1 MQRPLIGRK
10 NEIEIL
16 NGALK
21 SEESQM
27 IAVIGRRRVGKT
39 YLIKTTYSKNI
50 NFEITG
56 IQQATLKEQL
66 SNFTHQIVS
75 KDKSKNQIVP
85 PRDWLEA
92 FQQLIVYLKQK
103 RAKRKKV
110 IFIDELPWIASRK
123 SGFMKALGYFWNSWA
138 EQNNI
143 VVVICGSAA
152 SWMIQNIVHNKGG
165 LHNRI
170 TKRIYLQPFSLQE
183 TSHFLKSK
191 KINLDHYQLTQLY
204 MAMGGIPH
212 YLNEVKSGN
221 SAVQNIENICF
232 APNGLLKDE
241 FHQLYP
247 ALFENSEKHIQVI
260 RALAKKWKGMTR
272 QEIIAISKLPTGGGT
287 SRIIEELL
295 TSGFISAY
303 QPFQNKKKDILY
315 RLTDEYSLFYIH
327 FIENKA
333 IHEKGAWTQL
343 SQSQKYKSW
352 CGYAFENMCLKHIDQ
367 IKNALQI
374 GGIYSES
381 SGFLYKGSKENPG
394 IQIDLIIDRN
404 DHVIN
409 ICELKFYSTPFSI
422 TKSYTKNLRNKLRI
436 FKEVTKTKKQ
446 LMLTFI
452 SSFGINE
459 NEYSIGLVD
468 NSLTMEVLF
477 EKQ

>member
-1 MQRPLIGRK
+1 MQRPLTGRK
-10 NEIEIL
+10 KETEAL
-16 NGALK
+16 NDALISQE
-21 SEESQM
+21 SEM
-27 IAVIGRRRVGKT
+27 IAIIGRRRVGKT
-39 YLIKTTYSKNI
+39 YLVKTTYAKKI
-50 NFEITG
+50 DFEITG
-56 IQQATLKEQL
+56 IQHASLKEQL
-66 SNFTHQIVS
+66 SNFTYQLASES
-75 KDKSKNQIVP
+75 KVQNQFKP
-85 PRDWLEA
+85 PTDWLTA
-92 FQQLIVYLKQK
+92 FQQLIQYLKQK
-103 RAKRKKV
+103 RVKRKKIV
-110 IFIDELPWIASRK
+110 FIDELPWVASRK
-123 SGFMKALGYFWNSWA
+123 SGFMKALGYFWNTWA
-138 EQNNI
+138 VQNNI

-152 SWMIQNIVHNKGG
+152 SWMIQNVVRNKGG

-170 TKRIYLQPFSLQE
+170 TKRIYLQPFNLQE
-183 TSHFLKSK
+183 TSEFLKSK
-191 KINLDHYQLTQLY
+191 KINLNHYQISQLY

-212 YLNEVKSGN
+212 YLNEIKQGN
-221 SAVQNIENICF
+221 SAAQNIENICF
-232 APNGLLKDE
+232 SPNGLLKNE

-247 ALFENSEKHIQVI
+247 ALFESSEKHILVI

-272 QEIIAISKLPTGGGT
+272 QEIIDTSKLPTGGGT

-333 IHEKGAWTQL
+333 VHEKGTWTQL

-352 CGYAFENMCLKHIDQ
+352 CGYAFENMCLKHINQ
-367 IKNALQI
+367 VKNALQI

-381 SGFLYKGSKENPG
+381 SGFLYKGSKKNQG
-394 IQIDLIIDRN
+394 IQIDLLIDRN

-409 ICELKFYSTPFSI
+409 ICELKFYNTPFSI
-422 TKSYTKNLRNKLRI
+422 TKSYTNNLRNKLRV
-436 FKEVTKTKKQ
+436 FKEVTKTRKQ

-459 NEYSIGLVD
+459 NEHSIGLVD

-477 EKQ
+477 EK